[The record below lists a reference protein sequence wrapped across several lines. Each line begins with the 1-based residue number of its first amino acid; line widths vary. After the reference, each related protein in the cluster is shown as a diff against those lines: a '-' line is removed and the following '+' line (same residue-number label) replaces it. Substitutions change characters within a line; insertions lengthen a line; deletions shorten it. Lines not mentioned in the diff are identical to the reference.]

1 MHLNQLRFTL
11 FGVLLMLIIGGGYS
25 FIKAPIQVLPN
36 LKDKKVT
43 VNILWPS
50 QPANHVES
58 QITSRLESRFSS
70 LEYLKKITSYST
82 NGLAHIEVYF
92 KANADLTE
100 MSNQIDSLISS
111 TPSLPYDIRRP
122 SIIINQRS
130 SSLAATF
137 AITSNGEDLDWIRE
151 QAKWESIWLPK
162 IRSIE
167 GVSNVSFMSQFKP
180 QIKIELKKESLSQ
193 LKINPSEVLNLL
205 EAKFTPLPSTTYDT
219 GKREFS
225 VIVDTVLSISELENL
240 LIQEN
245 INGSILL
252 KDISTVSFEYDS
264 RASLTFIDGKPG
276 IAVNIKSSFEAD
288 LPMLM
293 NKVLAINN
301 EYNKESNNTY
311 SHVFYDNSEQL
322 VDVNKKLWLSLLV
335 SCLLS
340 FLSIYFLMGKNT
352 NVSILVFLAIP
363 FSFLCTNLF
372 LFFLGHNHNMLVLVG
387 LAFASGVVVDNAI
400 VVAESIQKK
409 LREGTKVRKA
419 ALLGLKSTALPIGAG
434 TATTVIVLLPIMFIT
449 DGAGVLLRDMTI
461 PMLLSISFSF
471 VYAIF
476 VIPLYIRGESDN
488 KSNLYHNKET
498 KALPVIRSGFIS
510 QAILLSSVLLSIYIV
525 LKLIPT
531 PGFLPDSKTNIIL
544 GNLFPDPSLN
554 TTKIQSLRKP
564 LEKMLTPLL
573 TKTDDSPSLIYLSS
587 SNTPPSYKIKTT
599 DELKGSEVVKKLKHF
614 TSAIPDAFMASY
626 QKTLLP
632 SEKTSNITLHIV
644 GDDIKESSKL
654 ALLIWQKIPSIILGS
669 STSYPWVGVNSLQ
682 KKFFLDQKKL
692 KRLEFTPIEVSRNIA
707 IFSDELLAFEGVI
720 GTKNY
725 DVMLAVE
732 KSSEQEDVDDFAI
745 YSSDRSLFKLWQ
757 LGKRE
762 DNYFAGFIPHINGKR
777 TISLTINL
785 PQNITIGEAKENISL
800 HLLNKINIPTNVRIS
815 LDENIGEFENFKEQT
830 IESFILALTF
840 IYIILAIF
848 FRNFK
853 TPILLIFSTLFAIAG
868 GIFGLQLAKLIWE
881 IKFNLVTATG
891 FIILVGIVINNS
903 ILIVKE
909 VIQIG
914 NKNTLSDITLII
926 TEAVNCRKR
935 PILITSITTIIGFI
949 PLLFHIGSGSEFYV
963 GISLVLILG
972 LITSLFSSFYL
983 LPLIIIL
990 FPRLIFSK
998 NHLPQKQ
1005 CYEKS

>member
-1 MHLNQLRFTL
+1 MYLNQLRFTL
-11 FGVLLMLIIGGGYS
+11 LGVLLMLVIGGSYS

-36 LKDKKVT
+36 LNDKKVT
-43 VNILWPS
+43 VNILWPR
-50 QPANHVES
+50 QPANNVES
-58 QITSRLESRFSS
+58 HITTKLESRFSS

-82 NGLAHIEVYF
+82 NGLANIEVYF
-92 KANADLTE
+92 NSSADLAE

-111 TPSLPYDIRRP
+111 TPNLPYDIRRP
-122 SIIINQRS
+122 SILINERS

-137 AITSNGEDLDWIRE
+137 AIVSNGQNVDWIKE
-151 QAKWESIWLPK
+151 QAELESIWLPK

-167 GVSNVSFMSQFKP
+167 GVSTVSFMSQFKP
-180 QIKIELKKESLSQ
+180 QIKIELKKDSLSQ
-193 LKINPSEVLNLL
+193 LKINPSDILNLL
-205 EAKFTPLPSTTYDT
+205 EAKFTPLPSTTYDA

-225 VIVDTVLSISELENL
+225 VVVDSVLSISELKNL
-240 LIQEN
+240 LIQES
-245 INGSILL
+245 INGSVLL
-252 KDISTVSFEYDS
+252 KDISTVSFGYDN

-276 IAVNIKSSFEAD
+276 IAINVKSSFETD
-288 LPMLM
+288 LPTLM
-293 NKVLAINN
+293 NKVLAINDD
-301 EYNKESNNTY
+301 YNKESDNTY
-311 SHVFYDNSEQL
+311 SHVFYDSSEQL
-322 VDVNKKLWLSLLV
+322 VDVNKKLWFSLLA

-363 FSFLCTNLF
+363 FSFLSTNLF
-372 LFFLGHNHNMLVLVG
+372 LLVLGHNHNMLVLVG

-409 LREGTKVRKA
+409 LREGINVNKA
-419 ALLGLKSTALPIGAG
+419 ILIGLKNTALPIGAG

-471 VYAIF
+471 VYAVM
-476 VIPLYIRGESDN
+476 VIPLFIKEKSDSQ
-488 KSNLYHNKET
+488 SNRHNKET
-498 KALPVIRSGFIS
+498 KAISTISRGFMSQIIVLIS
-510 QAILLSSVLLSIYIV
+510 ILLSIYIV
-525 LKLIPT
+525 LKLIPY
-531 PGFLPDSKTNIIL
+531 PDFLPDSKTNIIL

-554 TTKIQSLRKP
+554 STKIQSFKEP
-564 LEKMLTPLL
+564 LEKVLTPLL
-573 TKTDDSPSLIYLSS
+573 TKKGDSPSLIYLSS
-587 SNTPPSYKIKTT
+587 ANTPPSYKIKTT
-599 DELKGSEVVKKLKHF
+599 DEFAGSKVIKKLEHF

-644 GDDIKESSKL
+644 GDNLKESSKL

-682 KKFFLDQKKL
+682 KRFFLDQEKL
-692 KRLEFTPIEVSRNIA
+692 SQLGFTPIGISRDIA
-707 IFSDELLAFEGVI
+707 AFSDELLAFEGVI
-720 GTKNY
+720 DTKNY

-732 KSSEQEDVDDFAI
+732 KNSEQQNVDDFAI

-757 LGKRE
+757 LAKRE

-777 TISLTINL
+777 TISLTISL
-785 PQNITIGEAKENISL
+785 PQNITIGEAKERILSNLVSKLNIS
-800 HLLNKINIPTNVRIS
+800 TNVRIS

-830 IESFILALTF
+830 IESFVLALIF
-840 IYIILAIF
+840 IYIILAMF
-848 FRNFK
+848 FRSFK
-853 TPILLIFSTLFAIAG
+853 TPILLVFTTLFAIAG
-868 GIFGLQLAKLIWE
+868 GILGLQLAGLIWE

-909 VIQIG
+909 VIKIG
-914 NKNTLSDITLII
+914 SNKTLNDIALVI
-926 TEAVNCRKR
+926 TQAVDSRKR
-935 PILITSITTIIGFI
+935 PILITSMTTIIGFI

-963 GISLVLILG
+963 GISLVLIVG
-972 LITSLFSSFYL
+972 LITSLCSSFYL

-990 FPRLIFSK
+990 FPRLVFPK
-998 NHLPQKQ
+998 NSLIHKQKI
-1005 CYEKS
+1005 